1 MEKIILRFGMT
12 VACLLSFLQASAYD
26 FEVDGIC
33 YDVVN
38 PATFTCG
45 VSGIID
51 KESCENIIIPAHVSY
66 LGKEL
71 TVTDILEGAFE
82 ETSIVNVNLPNT
94 CVSIGRS
101 AFEGCSKLSSIVI
114 PEGVTKIG
122 YRAFWGCQ
130 SLESIT
136 IPPSLTEIGAY
147 AFSYCEKLAYVRI
160 SDLKAW
166 CAISFE
172 KDSYGDNYKSNP
184 LSNMKAQLLL
194 NGVLISKLSFDDS
207 ITEINPGAFFGYAH
221 LTEVDLTNNIQSI
234 GRCSFYNCA
243 NLNKLRI
250 GQGLTIIP
258 FKAFTECPNLTEL
271 YIVDGDQE
279 LMFEGGESSYGDFR
293 NSKLK
298 EVYIG
303 RQLVQPKSTTISYDA
318 IFGPQE
324 IDSVTIG
331 PKVKSITRSYFGG
344 SILKL
349 TILPSKEALN
359 CVFSSQTKSP
369 LRLINPNAL
378 ILGRNLDANIKL
390 SRPQTFFDNCT
401 DLSYLE
407 IGEDVTD
414 ISYLNLN
421 KNENIQNILVK
432 SPTPPI
438 CTEQEFTKYT
448 YLHSYL
454 KVPSGCLNVYKSAPI
469 WENFWNIEECDF
481 TSSVIETIVDN
492 ANSVSVKTEDDRIY
506 VFNKNKNDI
515 VRVFSTRGTMIT
527 ETLQDIVSS
536 IPKGLY
542 IVTVGNKPFKVSVR

>member
-1 MEKIILRFGMT
+1 MEKIIQRFGMT

-51 KESCENIIIPAHVSY
+51 KDSCENIIIPAHVSY

-71 TVTDILEGAFE
+71 TVTEILRRAFFE
-82 ETSIVNVNLPNT
+82 ETSIVNVDLPNT
-94 CVSIGRS
+94 CVSIGDY
-101 AFEGCSKLSSIVI
+101 AF
-114 PEGVTKIG
+114 
-122 YRAFWGCQ
+122 FGCQ

-136 IPPSLTEIGAY
+136 IPPSLTEIRKE
-147 AFSYCEKLAYVRI
+147 AFSCCEKLAYVRI
-160 SDLKAW
+160 SDLKSW

-172 KDSYGDNYKSNP
+172 SDKFDEYSSNP

-194 NGVLISKLSFDDS
+194 NGELISKLSFDDS
-207 ITEINPGAFFGYAH
+207 ITEINPGAFSGYAH

-258 FKAFTECPNLTEL
+258 DKAFTKCSNLTEL
-271 YIVDGDQE
+271 CIVDGDQE
-279 LMFEGGESSYGDFR
+279 LMFAGGDSYGDFR

-303 RQLVQPKSTTISYDA
+303 RQLVQPKVRDA

-331 PKVKSITRSYFGG
+331 PKVKSITESYFGG

-359 CVFSSQTKSP
+359 CVFSSQTGSP
-369 LRLINPNAL
+369 LRRINPNTL
-378 ILGRNLDANIKL
+378 ILGRNLDAQKISCPNLFNK
-390 SRPQTFFDNCT
+390 CT

-414 ISYLNLN
+414 ISYLDLGH
-421 KNENIQNILVK
+421 NENIQNILVK

-438 CTEQEFTKYT
+438 CTEQVFSKYT
-448 YLHSYL
+448 YLQSYL

-469 WENFWNIEECDF
+469 WEIFWNIEECDF

-536 IPKGLY
+536 IPRGLY